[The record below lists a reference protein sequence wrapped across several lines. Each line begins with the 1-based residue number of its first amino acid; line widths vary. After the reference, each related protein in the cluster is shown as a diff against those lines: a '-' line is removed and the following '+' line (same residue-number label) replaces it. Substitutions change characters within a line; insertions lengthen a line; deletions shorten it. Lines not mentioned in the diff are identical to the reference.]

1 MRPDEILA
9 LYSFNS
15 LRTIERMRGYS
26 LGNLRRQELIGAL
39 AARLLVQSDVERMI
53 AALAP
58 NELAALQ
65 ELLKAG
71 GRLAR
76 ERFVDALLAAGLI
89 DEVGPER
96 SRETIDRIPASTRRF
111 GELCA
116 RLTARGLLFSE
127 PHADGTLAGHYDLSP
142 GAIVFLPGPAE
153 RALQPQ
159 LAPAAP
165 ALAPAAPPAAPAP
178 SPEVRGRLI
187 VQPSY
192 TVLILPPIDG
202 PTLQQLQR
210 IAEPVRLGEVAEF
223 KLTQA
228 ALYAAA
234 QRGTSVAEAVAF
246 LEERS
251 EQPLPQN
258 VRYSLDGWGRAFEQ
272 AQLLRSAA
280 LLEGPAAVL
289 DELALHPTIAPLVV
303 RRVGSEWLLLRDA
316 AAVEQALIAAG
327 EIPILTEYAADS
339 VPPVTVSEDGLIE
352 VDRRA
357 NHLLLPLALGRVAE
371 PVGDGRF
378 QLTPP
383 SVRAA
388 IAATPDGL
396 TGLLKWL
403 RTVAIALPPQLVARL
418 KLWDTP
424 ADAVALERPLLL
436 RLPPDLLAELRAF
449 PEIGPLL
456 EVEYRRESA
465 LVAVAPEAEAQ
476 LRAALRA
483 RGLEIAG
490 SSDER

>member
-1 MRPDEILA
+1 
-9 LYSFNS
+9 
-15 LRTIERMRGYS
+15 MRGYS

-39 AARLLVQSDVERMI
+39 AARLLVQSEVERMI

-65 ELLKAG
+65 ELLNAG
-71 GRLAR
+71 GRLTR

-96 SRETIDRIPASTRRF
+96 SRETIDRIPAATRRF

-153 RALQPQ
+153 RALQPDT
-159 LAPAAP
+159 
-165 ALAPAAPPAAPAP
+165 AAPAP
-178 SPEVRGRLI
+178 DTVAPPVVPAAPPEVRGRLI

-192 TVLILPPIDG
+192 TVLILPPIDA
-202 PTLQQLQR
+202 PTLLQLQR

-234 QRGTSVAEAVAF
+234 QRGTSVPEAVAF

-258 VRYSLDGWGRAFEQ
+258 VHYSLDGWRRAFEQ
-272 AQLLRSAA
+272 VRLLRSAA
-280 LLEGPAAVL
+280 LLEGPADVL
-289 DELALHPTIAPLVV
+289 DELAAHPAVAPLVV

-327 EIPILTEYAADS
+327 EIPLLTEYAADS
-339 VPPVTVSEDGLIE
+339 VPPAAVSEEGRIE

-357 NHLLLPLALGRVAE
+357 NHLLLPLALRRVAE
-371 PVGDGRF
+371 PVGDGSF
-378 QLTPP
+378 QLTPQ

-403 RTVAIALPPQLVARL
+403 RGITTTLPPQLVARL

-424 ADAVALERPLLL
+424 ADAVALERPILL

-456 EVEYRRESA
+456 AEEYRRESA
-465 LVAVAPEAEAQ
+465 LVALAPETQAQ
-476 LRAALRA
+476 LLDALRA

-490 SSDER
+490 GGDER